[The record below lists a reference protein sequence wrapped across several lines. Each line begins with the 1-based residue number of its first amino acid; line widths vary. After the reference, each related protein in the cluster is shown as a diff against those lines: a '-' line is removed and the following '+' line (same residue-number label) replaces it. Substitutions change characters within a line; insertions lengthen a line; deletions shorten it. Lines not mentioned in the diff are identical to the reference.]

1 MPYCYPGGMGPVR
14 DFVRDVWKIGAACAA
29 GAFLVSLVIGLIA
42 GNPFGAVFLRA
53 LLFAVIFAG
62 LGAGLRVVVKRYLP
76 ELVASNESTSGA
88 AASGHAADSASRYAA
103 DSASRYAA
111 DSDLRGAAVDIVLP
125 EDEGLRRHA
134 YAGLS
139 RADRTAPGQSIDA
152 ESDTDAEQAMD
163 AESMDEDSTSQAE
176 AQALGDLADELAE
189 ELPSAPDGLSPE
201 AKEREAAAEELGP
214 ADESPRS
221 SFAGDLDSLPD
232 IAALEPSP
240 GQGFVPGSARP
251 ARFSTT
257 PERPGDAVRDN
268 LSGQNPATLA
278 RALRTVLKKDE
289 KG

>member
-1 MPYCYPGGMGPVR
+1 MGPVR
-14 DFVRDVWKIGAACAA
+14 DFVRDVWKIGAVCAA

-42 GNPFGAVFLRA
+42 GNPFGAVFFRA

-76 ELVASNESTSGA
+76 ELVATNESTSGA

-111 DSDLRGAAVDIVLP
+111 DSDMRGAAVDIVLP

-139 RADRTAPGQSIDA
+139 RADRTAPGESIDA
-152 ESDTDAEQAMD
+152 DSDTDAEQAMD
-163 AESMDEDSTSQAE
+163 AELMDEDSTSQAE

-189 ELPSAPDGLSPE
+189 ELPPAPDGRP
-201 AKEREAAAEELGP
+201 AEAAAEELGP

-232 IAALEPSP
+232 LAALEPSP
-240 GQGFVPGSARP
+240 GQGLVPGSARP
-251 ARFSTT
+251 TRFSTT